1 MTCIFCNIEQPRIID
16 QDAFFFVIR
25 DGYPV
30 TEGHSLFIP
39 HRHALTWFD
48 LTPEEQAALNT
59 LLYKHKKLLQE
70 ADNTITGFNI
80 GMNCGEDAGQSV
92 MHCHIHLIPRRKGD
106 MDDPKG
112 GVRGVIP
119 HKQKY

>member
-1 MTCIFCNIEQPRIID
+1 MSCIFCNIEQTRIID

-48 LTPEEQAALNT
+48 LTAEEQTALNA
-59 LLYKHKKLLQE
+59 LLTKQKKLLQE

-92 MHCHIHLIPRRKGD
+92 MHCHVHLIPRRKGD
-106 MDDPKG
+106 MEDPRD